1 MILSREVTNN
11 PYFFGTDVN
20 SNRHCPKL
28 RACRNNMKTK
38 IAKEFKYSDLG
49 IDIIL
54 RDVVLYKLGHEWI
67 PKIDIEKLSKRVFS
81 LLTYRAAS
89 FSGNEILFI
98 RTYLQ
103 MSKSE
108 FGRELKVSHTAV
120 AKWEKSGKKISSMD
134 LGTELLLKMVMAEK
148 SGAKASR
155 YQEIYKKT
163 KEHDSNSKQEQ
174 FVIFADAA

>member
-1 MILSREVTNN
+1 ME
-11 PYFFGTDVN
+11 
-20 SNRHCPKL
+20 
-28 RACRNNMKTK
+28 TK

-54 RDVVLYKLGHEWI
+54 KDVVLYKIGREWA
-67 PKIDIEKLSKRVFS
+67 PKIDIEKLSKKVFT

-89 FSGNEILFI
+89 FLGNEILFI

-108 FGRELKVSHTAV
+108 FGRELSVSHTAV
-120 AKWEKSGKKISSMD
+120 AKWEKSGKKITSMD
-134 LGTELLLKMVMAEK
+134 IGTELLLKMVMAEK
-148 SGAKASR
+148 SGATASK

-163 KEHDSNSKQEQ
+163 KDYNASDKQEH
-174 FVIFADAA
+174 FILYADAA

>member
-1 MILSREVTNN
+1 ME
-11 PYFFGTDVN
+11 
-20 SNRHCPKL
+20 
-28 RACRNNMKTK
+28 TK
-38 IAKEFKYSDLG
+38 IAKEYKYSDLG

-54 RDVVLYKLGHEWI
+54 KDVVLYKIGREWA
-67 PKIDIEKLSKRVFS
+67 PKIDIEKLSKKVFT

-89 FSGNEILFI
+89 FSGNELLFI

-108 FGRELKVSHTAV
+108 FGRELSVSHTAV

-134 LGTELLLKMVMAEK
+134 IGTKLLLKMVMAEK
-148 SGAKASR
+148 SGATASK

-163 KEHDSNSKQEQ
+163 KEHDPNSKQEQ
-174 FVIFADAA
+174 FVLYADAA

>member
-1 MILSREVTNN
+1 ME
-11 PYFFGTDVN
+11 
-20 SNRHCPKL
+20 
-28 RACRNNMKTK
+28 TK
-38 IAKEFKYSDLG
+38 IVKEYKYSDLG

-54 RDVVLYKLGHEWI
+54 KDVVLYKIGREWA
-67 PKIDIEKLSKRVFS
+67 PKVDIEKLSKRVFS

-89 FSGNEILFI
+89 FSGNELLFI

-134 LGTELLLKMVMAEK
+134 IGTELLLKMIMAEK
-148 SGAKASR
+148 SGATASK

-163 KEHDSNSKQEQ
+163 KDHNANDRQEQ
-174 FVIFADAA
+174 FILYADAA

>member
-1 MILSREVTNN
+1 ME
-11 PYFFGTDVN
+11 
-20 SNRHCPKL
+20 
-28 RACRNNMKTK
+28 TK
-38 IAKEFKYSDLG
+38 IAKEYKYSDLA

-54 RDVVLYKLGHEWI
+54 KDVVLYKIGREWA
-67 PKIDIEKLSKRVFS
+67 PKIDIEKLSKNVFT

-108 FGRELKVSHTAV
+108 FGRELSVSHTAV
-120 AKWEKSGKKISSMD
+120 AKWEKSGKKITSMD
-134 LGTELLLKMVMAEK
+134 IGTELLLKMVMAEK
-148 SGAKASR
+148 SGATASK

-163 KEHDSNSKQEQ
+163 KVHGSNSKEEQ
-174 FVIFADAA
+174 LVLYADAT

>member
-1 MILSREVTNN
+1 ME
-11 PYFFGTDVN
+11 
-20 SNRHCPKL
+20 
-28 RACRNNMKTK
+28 TK

-54 RDVVLYKLGHEWI
+54 KDVVLYKVGREWL
-67 PKIDIEKLSKRVFS
+67 PKIDIEKLSKRIFT

-89 FSGNEILFI
+89 FSGNELSFI

-120 AKWEKSGKKISSMD
+120 GKWEKAGKKISSMD
-134 LGTELLLKMVMAEK
+134 IGTELLLKMIMAEK
-148 SGAKASR
+148 SGATASK
-155 YQEIYKKT
+155 YQEIFKKI
-163 KEHDSNSKQEQ
+163 KDHNPNDKQEQ
-174 FVIFADAA
+174 FVLYADAA

>member
-1 MILSREVTNN
+1 ME
-11 PYFFGTDVN
+11 
-20 SNRHCPKL
+20 
-28 RACRNNMKTK
+28 TK

-54 RDVVLYKLGHEWI
+54 KDVVLYKVNREWL
-67 PKIDIEKLSKRVFS
+67 PKIDVEKLSKRVFS

-89 FSGNEILFI
+89 FSGSELLFI

-134 LGTELLLKMVMAEK
+134 IGTELLLKMIMAEK
-148 SGAKASR
+148 TGATASK

-163 KEHDSNSKQEQ
+163 KEHDSSRKQEQ
-174 FVIFADAA
+174 FVLYAEAA

>member
-1 MILSREVTNN
+1 ME
-11 PYFFGTDVN
+11 
-20 SNRHCPKL
+20 
-28 RACRNNMKTK
+28 TK
-38 IAKEFKYSDLG
+38 IAKKFKYSDLG

-54 RDVVLYKLGHEWI
+54 KDVVLYKVNREWL
-67 PKIDIEKLSKRVFS
+67 PKIDVEKLSKRVFS
-81 LLTYRAAS
+81 LLIYRAAS
-89 FSGNEILFI
+89 FSGDELLFI

-134 LGTELLLKMVMAEK
+134 IGTELLLKMIMAEK
-148 SGAKASR
+148 SGATASK

-163 KEHDSNSKQEQ
+163 KEHTTSNKQEQ
-174 FVIFADAA
+174 FVLYADAA

>member
-1 MILSREVTNN
+1 
-11 PYFFGTDVN
+11 
-20 SNRHCPKL
+20 
-28 RACRNNMKTK
+28 MKTK
-38 IAKEFKYSDLG
+38 IVKEYKYSDLG

-54 RDVVLYKLGHEWI
+54 KDIVLYKIGREWL
-67 PKIDIEKLSKRVFS
+67 PKIDIEKLSKRIFS

-89 FSGNEILFI
+89 FSGNELLFI

-134 LGTELLLKMVMAEK
+134 IGTELLLKMIMAEK
-148 SGAKASR
+148 SGATASK
-155 YQEIYKKT
+155 YKEIFKKT
-163 KEHDSNSKQEQ
+163 KDHNPSDKQEQ
-174 FVIFADAA
+174 FILNADAA

>member
-1 MILSREVTNN
+1 ME
-11 PYFFGTDVN
+11 
-20 SNRHCPKL
+20 
-28 RACRNNMKTK
+28 TK
-38 IAKEFKYSDLG
+38 IVKEYKYSDLG

-54 RDVVLYKLGHEWI
+54 KDIVLYKIGREWL
-67 PKIDIEKLSKRVFS
+67 PKIDIEKLSKKIFS

-89 FSGNEILFI
+89 FSGNELLFI

-134 LGTELLLKMVMAEK
+134 IGTELLLKMIMAEK
-148 SGAKASR
+148 SGASASK
-155 YQEIYKKT
+155 YQEIFKKI
-163 KEHDSNSKQEQ
+163 KDHGLRDKQEQ
-174 FVIFADAA
+174 FILYADAA

>member
-1 MILSREVTNN
+1 ME
-11 PYFFGTDVN
+11 
-20 SNRHCPKL
+20 
-28 RACRNNMKTK
+28 TK

-54 RDVVLYKLGHEWI
+54 KDVVLYKVNREWL
-67 PKIDIEKLSKRVFS
+67 PKIDVEKLSKRVFS

-89 FSGNEILFI
+89 FSGNELFFI

-134 LGTELLLKMVMAEK
+134 IGTELLLKMIMAEK
-148 SGAKASR
+148 SGATASK

-163 KEHDSNSKQEQ
+163 KEHTASNKQEQ
-174 FVIFADAA
+174 LVLYADAA